1 MKEFLR
7 WPGLGGTLAIANG
20 LVWIGL
26 LAVGPSRIVPDPVW
40 MIILLIVASPFAI
53 PIVLPGGHSVPSD
66 QDIIASCF
74 LIGMNA
80 FAWGYGL
87 AWIWQHVFRRYSLRR
102 LFAIVTIIALLL
114 GILRAMNW
122 HIF

>member
-1 MKEFLR
+1 MNEFLR
-7 WPGLGGTLAIANG
+7 WPGLGGTLTIING

-40 MIILLIVASPFAI
+40 WIIVL
-53 PIVLPGGHSVPSD
+53 IVLPGGHSVPSD
-66 QDIIASCF
+66 QDTIASCF

-122 HIF
+122 RIF